1 MQKHSRQTTSRPSI
15 RPTQLALALG
25 GALLSLAAHD
35 AHAAACAGTQV
46 LYATSDAQDMA
57 TSGKT
62 GKLGWGDAVTLQNA
76 LTVAN
81 ADTTLNQCYEVRIKQ
96 GVYKPA
102 TLSPTEA
109 DSGVIN
115 AARSMSFNIA
125 RPMLLKGGYTGSGDT
140 RVVQADNTV
149 LSGDID
155 GNDLVEAGITRSAEL
170 SVSDLSSPFAVSG
183 DLKGNNSTAVV
194 VVGPPVFGGPP
205 ATPLSASF
213 TSAPGESSFTQLEGL
228 TITGGNSLSAT
239 GGPVPTGRGL
249 SCTAQM
255 VEPLPGAPMAE
266 CSPALQS
273 MRFSGNAGF
282 LGSAV
287 SLPMLAGTN
296 VTNLSIEQSTFSGN
310 ATAITGAV
318 FAGWLSENAT
328 GSGTIRISRSTFSS
342 NRSMAIGGA
351 VTVFGSSSSTPLTLD
366 INNSL
371 FDGNVAGNGT
381 LALPFPAMGGAI
393 ALSTSSGSV
402 KARISGSTFRNNTAA
417 IGGGAIAQF
426 GANFLGNANA
436 GSGDVQIESST
447 FSGNAAPLG
456 GAIASLAMY
465 STVGS
470 GGPVAS
476 RAHTLT
482 ITNSTFNANQA
493 KNAATPTGAPE
504 GIGGAIANLTAF
516 DGNTSA
522 ITIRN
527 STFSGNTSDQ
537 QGSAVA
543 NTTWDMAGTSA
554 PGTGRG
560 QATLDIQSSI
570 LWPGTS
576 GTGPATAVFNGE
588 GTATPG
594 DPGATPPVAPINTIT
609 PTDPATGSA
618 TTVVAHSIIQG
629 GWSATGSAN
638 LDADPL
644 LAPLADNGGST
655 QTMLP
660 ARNSPAI
667 NAVACSVGGSAVDQ
681 RGEPR
686 PDAAGSACDIGAV
699 ELKLGSA
706 TGSTQTPDGTPV
718 DVTLTN
724 PGGGGG
730 STPSTCTLL
739 PGSPSFTDAPLT
751 GGPAGFRFPYGQLR
765 FTADHC
771 PVGQPTQVTLQLPAG
786 TQLPGNAQMFKK
798 IGSEWV
804 NWPATISGNT
814 IRFTV
819 TDSTDPSTAAA
830 TGDSDPTPG
839 VIADPVLFAVPEGSG
854 VTPTT
859 TAVPTLSQW
868 GLMALSGLLGLFAFG
883 SARTGRQRRRS

>member
-1 MQKHSRQTTSRPSI
+1 MQRHSRHATSRPSI

-46 LYATSDAQDMA
+46 LYATHDAQDMV

-76 LTVAN
+76 LAVAN
-81 ADTTLNQCYEVRIKQ
+81 ADTTLSQCYEVRIKQ

-102 TLSPTEA
+102 TLDPAETN
-109 DSGVIN
+109 SGVIN
-115 AARSMSFNIA
+115 AALSTSFNIA

-140 RVVQADNTV
+140 RVIQADNTV

-155 GNDLVEAGITRSAEL
+155 GNDLVEGGITRSAEFA
-170 SVSDLSSPFAVSG
+170 DPSSPFAVSG

-194 VVGPPVFGGPP
+194 VIGPSMFSEPPV
-205 ATPLSASF
+205 TPVSASF

-228 TITGGNSLSAT
+228 TITGGNSLGAASGT
-239 GGPVPTGRGL
+239 GLPIGGGL

-255 VEPLPGAPMAE
+255 VPSLAGAPMAE

-273 MRFSGNAGF
+273 MRFSGNAG
-282 LGSAV
+282 LVGSAV
-287 SLPMLAGTN
+287 SLPMLTGAN

-318 FAGWLSENAT
+318 FAGWAGENAT
-328 GSGTIRISRSTFSS
+328 GSGTIRISRSTFSG
-342 NRSMAIGGA
+342 NRSMGFGGA
-351 VTVFGSSSSTPLTLD
+351 VTVFGTSSSTPLTLD
-366 INNSL
+366 INSSL
-371 FDGNVAGNGT
+371 FDGNIAGNGA
-381 LALPFPAMGGAI
+381 LALPFPATGGAI
-393 ALSTSSGSV
+393 ALSSSSGSV

-417 IGGGAIAQF
+417 MGGGAIAQF
-426 GANFLGNANA
+426 GANFLGNATA

-447 FSGNAAPLG
+447 FSGNVAPLG

-465 STVGS
+465 SPVGS

-476 RAHTLT
+476 RAHTLS

-493 KNAATPTGAPE
+493 KNAAAPTGAPE

-522 ITIRN
+522 VTIRN

-576 GTGPATAVFNGE
+576 GTGPATVVFNGE
-588 GTATPG
+588 GTATSS
-594 DPGATPPVAPINTIT
+594 DPSSPPTNTIT

-667 NAVACSVGGSAVDQ
+667 NAVACSVGGSTVDQ

-686 PDAAGSACDIGAV
+686 PDAAGSPCDIGAV
-699 ELKLGSA
+699 ELKVGTA

-739 PGSPSFTDAPLT
+739 PGSPNITPAPLT
-751 GGPAGFRFPYGQLR
+751 GAPAGFRFPYGQLR

-804 NWPATISGNT
+804 SWPATISGNT
-814 IRFTV
+814 VRFTV
-819 TDSTDPSTAAA
+819 TDSIDPSTAAT

-883 SARTGRQRRRS
+883 SARTGRQRRRC